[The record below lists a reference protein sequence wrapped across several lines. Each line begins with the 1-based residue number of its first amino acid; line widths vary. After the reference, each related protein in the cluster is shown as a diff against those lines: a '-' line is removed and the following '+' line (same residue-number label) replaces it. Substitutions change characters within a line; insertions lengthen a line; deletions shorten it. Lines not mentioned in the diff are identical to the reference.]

1 MKEKIRVLVI
11 EDNEDDA
18 RLEIDELKSGGF
30 DIEYE
35 LVETRKDT
43 REALTTK
50 EWDFIISDYSLPQYS
65 GMEALAELKETG
77 NDIPFIFVSGTIGEE
92 IAVAAMKAGVHD
104 YIMKDNLSRLI
115 PAFER
120 ELREAEI
127 RKQKREAEEAIKN
140 ERILLRTL
148 IDNLPDMVYVK
159 DAEGRKI
166 VSNNAD
172 FEFLGYNSEADI
184 LGKTEEELYPEGKAH
199 KNLENDLKIIE
210 SGKIIYNY
218 EEKRTDP
225 NGNERWFLTNK
236 IPLFNDHG
244 TITGLVNLSHDITE
258 RKLSEIALQERE
270 QELEKQNMEYLAL
283 NREYL
288 RLNEDLKDSL
298 RRIKA
303 INEELIIAK
312 SKAEESDNLKTA
324 FLENMSHEVR
334 TPLNGILGFAEFL
347 KDPDLDKEQVEQYIG
362 IIDAS
367 SKQLLT
373 IINDI
378 LDISKIQAGQITL
391 SKTDVDITDLLED
404 LYQQNKEQAS
414 LKHLTLVLNKRD
426 LDKNIVVT
434 TDDGKL
440 RQIINNLINN
450 AIKFTAKGTI
460 EFGFEVK
467 DQILSFFVKD
477 SGIGIAPEDQ
487 SLIFKPFSKVENAA
501 ARKYGGNGLG
511 LAISRALVEKLGGT
525 MSLASAINNGSI
537 FSFTIP
543 YKVPGIEPERKR
555 VKVESQVVESRPQA
569 TILIAEDE
577 VYNYYYMEEL
587 LRPMKIKTLHAW
599 NGLEAVEMV
608 KNNEDISMVLMD
620 IKMPEMDGLT
630 ATRLIK
636 DMKPKL
642 PVVAQTAYESREDRD
657 KAKNAGVDYYLTKP
671 ISRVLFMEVMN
682 MYIG

>member
-35 LVETRKDT
+35 LVETRKAT
-43 REALTTK
+43 REALATK
-50 EWDFIISDYSLPQYS
+50 EWDFIISDYSLPQFS

-77 NDIPFIFVSGTIGEE
+77 IDIPFIFVSGTIGEE

-127 RKQKREAEEAIKN
+127 RKQKCEAEEAIKN

-148 IDNLPDMVYVK
+148 IDNLPDMVYIK
-159 DAEGRKI
+159 NTEGRKI

-172 FEFLGYNSEADI
+172 FEFLGFTSEAEV
-184 LGKTEEELYPEGKAH
+184 LGKTEAELFHGGKAH
-199 KNLENDLKIIE
+199 IGLEDDRMIIE

-218 EEKRTDP
+218 EEKRVDT
-225 NGNERWFLTNK
+225 NGNEHWFLTNK

-244 TITGLVNLSHDITE
+244 NISGLVNLSHDITE

-288 RLNEDLKDSL
+288 KLNDELKESL
-298 RRIKA
+298 RQIKA
-303 INEELIIAK
+303 INAELLVAK

-334 TPLNGILGFAEFL
+334 TPLNGILGFSEFL
-347 KDPDLDKEQVEQYIG
+347 KDPDLEKEQVEQYIG

-378 LDISKIQAGQITL
+378 LDISKIQAGQINV
-391 SKTDVDITDLLED
+391 SKSDVNITELLED
-404 LYQQNKEQAS
+404 VYQENKEQAE
-414 LKHLTLVLNKRD
+414 LKHLSLVLNKRD
-426 LDKNIVVT
+426 LDKNIIAR
-434 TDDGKL
+434 TDGSKV

-450 AIKFTAKGTI
+450 AIKFTSKGTI

-467 DQILSFFVKD
+467 EQLLSFFVKD

-487 SLIFKPFSKVENAA
+487 SLIFKPFSKVENSA

-511 LAISRALVEKLGGT
+511 LAISRALVEKLGGN

-537 FSFTIP
+537 FIFTIP
-543 YKVPGIEPERKR
+543 YAEADIIPQRQR
-555 VKVESQVVESRPQA
+555 VKVESQVVENRPQA

-587 LRPMKIKTLHAW
+587 LKPMKIKTLHAW

-608 KNNEDISMVLMD
+608 KNNPDISMVLMD

-636 DMKPKL
+636 ELKPKL
-642 PVVAQTAYESREDRD
+642 PVVAQTAYESREDRE
-657 KAKNAGVDYYLTKP
+657 KAKNSGIDYYLTKP